1 MNDNERMA
9 ELLLP
14 DITKTP
20 DYYED
25 LYKPR
30 NLPEGARVTRIAPSP
45 TGYLHLGT
53 LFAALVNRI
62 TATSTGGV
70 FYTRIEDTDKKR
82 EIKGGI
88 EDIIDGLNRFGIT
101 IDEGFISGEVQKG
114 EYGPY
119 KQSERA
125 EIYKT
130 YAKQL
135 IKQGLAYPC
144 FCTAEDLDAVRKVQ
158 EENKVRTGYHGEW
171 AKHRNITFD
180 EAKALIECGKP
191 YVVRLKSP
199 GSEENKIVFDDCI
212 KGKIEMPENDEDFVI
227 LKSDGIPTYHFA
239 HAVDDHLMR
248 TTHVL
253 RGDEWISSVPKH
265 LQLFKLL
272 GFKPPKYGHIS
283 PIMKLDGGAKRKI
296 SKRKDP
302 EAAVHFFAEQGYEAE
317 SVIEYLM
324 TVAASDFEDWRRAN
338 PEKSYKDFKFNLKKM
353 SVSGALFDGDKLN
366 DVSKT
371 CVSRL
376 SGEEVYNKLT
386 AWAKEFDGEF
396 FTLLTRDG
404 DYTKAML
411 SIDRDVPKPRKDIAK
426 WNETKDYFSYFFN
439 ELYSNKLVLPE
450 NISSCDAKEF
460 LKRYK
465 TVYNVSDDRQ
475 QWFDKI
481 KSIAPEIG
489 FAAETK
495 QYKAEPEKYKGHA
508 GDLSTVLRITVTGRR
523 NTPDLCS
530 IMKVLGYDTCIARIE
545 KAINTL

>member
-1 MNDNERMA
+1 
-9 ELLLP
+9 
-14 DITKTP
+14 
-20 DYYED
+20 
-25 LYKPR
+25 
-30 NLPEGARVTRIAPSP
+30 
-45 TGYLHLGT
+45 
-53 LFAALVNRI
+53 
-62 TATSTGGV
+62 
-70 FYTRIEDTDKKR
+70 
-82 EIKGGI
+82 
-88 EDIIDGLNRFGIT
+88 
-101 IDEGFISGEVQKG
+101 
-114 EYGPY
+114 
-119 KQSERA
+119 
-125 EIYKT
+125 
-130 YAKQL
+130 
-135 IKQGLAYPC
+135 
-144 FCTAEDLDAVRKVQ
+144 
-158 EENKVRTGYHGEW
+158 
-171 AKHRNITFD
+171 
-180 EAKALIECGKP
+180 
-191 YVVRLKSP
+191 
-199 GSEENKIVFDDCI
+199 
-212 KGKIEMPENDEDFVI
+212 
-227 LKSDGIPTYHFA
+227 
-239 HAVDDHLMR
+239 
-248 TTHVL
+248 
-253 RGDEWISSVPKH
+253 
-265 LQLFKLL
+265 
-272 GFKPPKYGHIS
+272 
-283 PIMKLDGGAKRKI
+283 
-296 SKRKDP
+296 
-302 EAAVHFFAEQGYEAE
+302 
-317 SVIEYLM
+317 M

-396 FTLLTRDG
+396 YTFLTRDG

-439 ELYSNKLVLPE
+439 ELYSNELVLPE
-450 NISSCDAKEF
+450 NISPCDAKEF